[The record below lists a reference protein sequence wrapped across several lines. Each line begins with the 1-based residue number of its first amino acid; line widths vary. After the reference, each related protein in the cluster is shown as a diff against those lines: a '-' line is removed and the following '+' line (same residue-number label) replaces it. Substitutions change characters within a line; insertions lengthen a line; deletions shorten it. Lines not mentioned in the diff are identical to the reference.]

1 MAGNKSQQSFLQQ
14 FFEKRWWLLLLC
26 LSLTALGGALTAVLF
41 RSGVHN
47 LEEIRLAL
55 METIPPWVVLP
66 GLGIVG
72 GFISGTLV
80 ARFAP
85 AAGGSG
91 ISHLV
96 GYLHDRPI
104 PMNLKVGF
112 IKLISGVIAI
122 GSGFPLGAEGP
133 SVQMGGSVAWQIG
146 SWLKAPKSFTKVL
159 VSAGGGAGL
168 AAVFNAPI
176 AGLIFTMEELLQTTR
191 PIVLMVVGVTVFWAD
206 AWGAILSWMG
216 LNKEHGAFNEIHG
229 FQLSPEHDPIVKFL
243 PIDIIYLIVLGIAV
257 GLIAEL
263 YTRYLMRMQKVSK
276 RIFGDNIV
284 IKMAI
289 CGGIIGLIYALLP
302 GIFHEFTELDNLVIE
317 GEAGFYLAAK
327 TFLVMFLTTG
337 LAVASGAPGGLFMPM
352 LTLGAAV
359 GLTFSGL
366 AEFALGY
373 YPTTLVYA
381 GMGAF
386 VASCSRTPISAVF
399 IIFAL
404 TKNALILKPVLLA
417 CIFSY
422 IAGRICND
430 SSIYERQLTQKL
442 QGELETQST

>member
-1 MAGNKSQQSFLQQ
+1 MAGNSSQKSFLKQ
-14 FFEKRWWLLLLC
+14 FLEERWWLLLLC

-47 LEEIRLAL
+47 LEELRLDL
-55 METIPPWVVLP
+55 METIPPWIVLP
-66 GLGIVG
+66 ALGIVG
-72 GFISGTLV
+72 GLISGTLV
-80 ARFAP
+80 ARLAP

-104 PMNLKVGF
+104 PMNLKVG
-112 IKLISGVIAI
+112 IVKLVSGVIAI

-176 AGLIFTMEELLQTTR
+176 AGLIFTMEELLHSTK
-191 PIVLMVVGVTVFWAD
+191 PIILMVIGATVFWAD
-206 AWGAILSWMG
+206 AWGAIFNWMG
-216 LNKEHGAFNEIHG
+216 LNKEHGSFHAVHG
-229 FQLSPEHDPIVKFL
+229 FQLSPEHNPIVKFL
-243 PIDIIYLIVLGIAV
+243 PIDIIYLIFLGVAV

-263 YTRYLMRMQKVSK
+263 YTRYLMKMQGISSN
-276 RIFGDNIV
+276 IFGKNVI
-284 IKMAI
+284 IKMTI
-289 CGGIIGLIYALLP
+289 CGGIIGLIYAILP
-302 GIFHEFTELDNLVIE
+302 DIFHEFTELDNLVIE
-317 GEAGFYLAAK
+317 GEASFYLAAK
-327 TFLVMFLTTG
+327 TFGVMFLTTG

-352 LTLGAAV
+352 LTLGAAI
-359 GLTFSGL
+359 GLTISGL
-366 AEFALGY
+366 AESALGY

-399 IIFAL
+399 IVFAL
-404 TKNALILKPVLLA
+404 TKNALILKTVLVA

-422 IAGRICND
+422 LAGRCCNN
-430 SSIYERQLTQKL
+430 SSIYERQLTNKL
-442 QGELETQST
+442 QGELE

>member
-1 MAGNKSQQSFLQQ
+1 MLIFQGRKMSIFCMAGNKSQQSFLNQ

-206 AWGAILSWMG
+206 AWGAILSWM
-216 LNKEHGAFNEIHG
+216 
-229 FQLSPEHDPIVKFL
+229 
-243 PIDIIYLIVLGIAV
+243 
-257 GLIAEL
+257 
-263 YTRYLMRMQKVSK
+263 
-276 RIFGDNIV
+276 
-284 IKMAI
+284 
-289 CGGIIGLIYALLP
+289 
-302 GIFHEFTELDNLVIE
+302 
-317 GEAGFYLAAK
+317 
-327 TFLVMFLTTG
+327 
-337 LAVASGAPGGLFMPM
+337 
-352 LTLGAAV
+352 
-359 GLTFSGL
+359 
-366 AEFALGY
+366 
-373 YPTTLVYA
+373 
-381 GMGAF
+381 
-386 VASCSRTPISAVF
+386 
-399 IIFAL
+399 
-404 TKNALILKPVLLA
+404 
-417 CIFSY
+417 
-422 IAGRICND
+422 
-430 SSIYERQLTQKL
+430 
-442 QGELETQST
+442 

>member
-1 MAGNKSQQSFLQQ
+1 MAGNASKQSFLKQ
-14 FFEKRWWLLLLC
+14 FWENRWWLLLLC

-47 LEEIRLAL
+47 LEELRLNL
-55 METIPPWVVLP
+55 METIPSWIVLP
-66 GLGIVG
+66 TLGILG

-80 ARFAP
+80 ARLAP

-104 PMNLKVGF
+104 PMNLKVG
-112 IKLISGVIAI
+112 IVKLVSGVIAI

-146 SWLKAPKSFTKVL
+146 AWLKAPKSFTKVL

-176 AGLIFTMEELLQTTR
+176 AGLIFTMEELLHSTK
-191 PIVLMVVGVTVFWAD
+191 PIILMVVGATVFWAD
-206 AWGAILSWMG
+206 AWGAIFNWMG
-216 LNKEHGAFNEIHG
+216 LNKEHGSFHEIHG
-229 FQLSPEHDPIVKFL
+229 FQLSPEHDTIIKFL
-243 PIDIIYLIVLGIAV
+243 PIDILYLVILGIFV
-257 GLIAEL
+257 GLVAEV
-263 YTRYLMRMQKVSK
+263 YTRYLIRMQKISG
-276 RIFGDNIV
+276 RIFGKSIV
-284 IKMAI
+284 IKMVI
-289 CGGIIGLIYALLP
+289 CGGIIGTIYALLP
-302 GIFHEFTELDNLVIE
+302 EIFHEFTELDNLVIE
-317 GEAGFYLAAK
+317 GEASFYLAAK
-327 TFLVMFLTTG
+327 TFAVMFLTTG

-352 LTLGAAV
+352 LTLGAAI
-359 GLTFSGL
+359 GLTISGL
-366 AEFALGY
+366 AELTLGY

-404 TKNALILKPVLLA
+404 TKNALILKPVLIA

-422 IAGRICND
+422 IAGRICDN

-442 QGELETQST
+442 QGELE